1 MGREERAGVL
11 DLRENPSLGDLLNA
25 IARNVRVT
33 LRTATVV
40 SVAPS
45 QKQPLGY
52 DPTTQLC
59 SLLVQQL
66 TTTINPKKATGAGST
81 ITQPPVLLVNV
92 PVAWPRTGAGYLTFP
107 LAIGDTG
114 ELIIQDRSLQEW
126 LKKGF
131 PVDPI
136 DNWTH
141 NRGDGVFHPGLHSNR
156 LDKRL
161 PATDQTATVL
171 EGPALAGV
179 KLGRLAS
186 SPLVKGTPLVAAFN
200 TYNVTVQAAAVLA
213 ALGGVPP
220 PGTPVPPTPVSNA
233 AFIAT
238 LAVATATLNTAIAA
252 SLSTKVLTE

>member
-1 MGREERAGVL
+1 MGREERTGVF
-11 DLRENPSLGDLLNA
+11 DLRENPSLPDLLERV
-25 IARNVRVT
+25 ARNVCVSI
-33 LRTATVV
+33 RTATVV

-52 DPTTQLC
+52 DPDTQLC

-66 TTTINPKKATGAGST
+66 TVTTNPKKATGVGST
-81 ITQPPVLLVNV
+81 ITQPAVLLVNV

-107 LAIGDTG
+107 LTVGDTG

-156 LDKRL
+156 PDKRL
-161 PATDQTATVL
+161 PATDQTAAVL
-171 EGPALAGV
+171 DGPALAGV
-179 KLGRLAS
+179 KLGRLAL
-186 SPLVKGTPLVAAFN
+186 SPLVKGDVLAAAFT
-200 TYNVTVQAAAVLA
+200 TYNATVQAAATLA
-213 ALGGVPP
+213 GLGGAVPP
-220 PGTPVPPTPVSNA
+220 AAPLPPTPPSNL

-238 LAVATATLNTAIAA
+238 LAIATATLNTAIAA

>member
-52 DPTTQLC
+52 DPVTQLC

-161 PATDQTATVL
+161 PTTDLLATVL
-171 EGPALAGV
+171 DGPASVGPVGGV
-179 KLGRLAS
+179 KIGRGAVDFAIKGTTVAVALEPVAAALVAIPPPVDLLSALAS
-186 SPLVKGTPLVAAFN
+186 IEG
-200 TYNVTVQAAAVLA
+200 
-213 ALGGVPP
+213 
-220 PGTPVPPTPVSNA
+220 
-233 AFIAT
+233 
-238 LAVATATLNTAIAA
+238 NTAAILALIEILQQSLA
-252 SLSTKVLTE
+252 SKAKVE